1 MEKKIKIFG
10 LSVEFGDSI
19 PNFEKIDELIVK
31 TDKHVVATKK
41 DFIEFSKVLNS
52 MDGSAQILQFMKE
65 FENRTKSTT
74 VARRKL
80 TAEER
85 AAKKI
90 ANESERAE
98 TMQALAMQRRQGSI
112 KQLEAEI
119 AKLRIVYENLS
130 RAERNTAQG
139 QAMKSHLSG
148 LRKEMRSL
156 RMETGDFTNNIG
168 NYMSGLWNK
177 TTMMVAGMMGFVGT
191 FKRFLSGLY
200 SPFQDLEY
208 RMAMVQAVSRATNE
222 EAVKLEGNAR
232 RLGATTEYTATEVA
246 GLQLAY
252 ARLGF
257 VPDQIIKIT
266 GATLDLATATGEN
279 LEKSADVV
287 GTTLKGFRL
296 QADQTKRVV
305 DVMTQSFN
313 SSSLKLDFFAESMK
327 YVAPLAVKAN
337 VSLEQT
343 TAMLGVLADRGIR
356 GSQAGT
362 ALRRIFLEI
371 AKDGGSVSERLDEL
385 SKKGLSLGGA
395 MDEVGKYAM
404 TALSVLVDSKKD
416 VDGLSESLENAEG
429 AARKAAEGIRDT
441 SKIDFDVLLSAV
453 QEKLI
458 AIGEWLSP
466 FVRKTTQFLTWTI
479 TNLKTVTAWAGS
491 YLIAL
496 KALQA
501 AKTLYLVISGKVVL
515 SETAFGKALQV
526 NMLQLRSATTATK
539 LFAAAKLL
547 LTGNIRA
554 ASVAFKM
561 FTRSLMSNPFG
572 LVAVAIASLIAYF
585 VKLRDQEEKTANI
598 HSEYQAELAK
608 EKDRLDTLKKAVE
621 ESEAGSR
628 KRAEAIR
635 LINENYGEY
644 LPNLLTEKSSNEDV
658 AKALQ
663 IVNTRL
669 ADNIALKYARQELEQ
684 IETNKAEA
692 KKKIL
697 DLLIERYKEAHGVEE
712 ITIDQEKLLAASVR
726 DTFEAIES
734 GADPMESAIAL
745 LGQYGIRFESNWD
758 AFVRFF
764 SAGQGFYYDAVK
776 KIQEDDVAVFE
787 GFSSLIRKNASD
799 AERIKALYGVNP
811 ATITIDPGT
820 TPPPKSGG
828 EDEKSKT
835 KWSLSNDR
843 EHNAQLLELKR
854 QLHSGEIASEQEY
867 QNKVLE
873 LEIKTLSN
881 RIKLNKEK
889 GTDLLKLKQQLE
901 DKQYQHTKNLLK
913 QEEKY
918 TENRRKSAEKV
929 SESEFAEKEAQVAAM
944 RDGIDKKM
952 ALNDL
957 ATQKKERSA
966 RKELDATL
974 KQLEKEQ
981 EAYAKGSEQYET
993 IEQEKARIKTAF
1005 EAKLTDIT
1013 AAGAKDRLQI
1023 LKSASNEELILLSGR
1038 KEYAAEV
1045 QQIINDKLAEQQQA
1059 TNKSLL
1065 QAQGVYVA
1073 EMDLADQLHTKE
1085 KDRKAARLQ
1094 AEIEVRQAKF
1104 KTYEAELKMLAQLGQ
1119 FDSTRYKELIA
1130 ELQRLQNEL
1139 NNLGKGMNAD
1149 GTGGSWMKHALGLD
1163 DDAIKQIRSA
1173 ALDVA
1178 RSISDAIAQVAT
1190 QASQRRLSVEKD
1202 RIQEEYDAEVEKL
1215 ESKRKRGVISEKKY
1229 QKEMAKLEKEKKKKD
1244 KEAEKKAFEEQ
1255 KKISIL
1261 QAIAN
1266 TALAIINAFATMP
1279 WPAAPIAAATAAATG
1294 AIQVAVISSQKFYR
1308 RGGVIDPINERMGIL
1323 RGPSHGH
1330 GGMPIY
1336 VGNQYVGE
1344 AEGDELFAIV
1354 NKRDTQ
1360 TLGALSVLNARHG
1373 KKFAQGGTFT
1383 RSGVS
1388 APVDYITATTDY
1400 VTQSQLVRAHTDMM
1414 KFVQKQTEAINRR
1427 IDRMRVYVVQSDIA
1441 EAGKE
1446 ADKLRAQTTF

>member
-10 LSVEFGDSI
+10 LSVEFGNSI
-19 PNFEKIDELIVK
+19 PNFEKIDELILK
-31 TDKHVVATKK
+31 TDKHVVEAKK

-65 FENRTKSTT
+65 FEHRTKSTT

-90 ANESERAE
+90 ANERQRAE

-119 AKLRIVYENLS
+119 AQLRITYENLS
-130 RAERNTAQG
+130 RAERQTAQG

-148 LRKEMRSL
+148 LRKEMRDL
-156 RMETGDFTNNIG
+156 RMESGDYTNNIG
-168 NYMSGLWNK
+168 NYMSGLYNK
-177 TTMMVAGMMGFVGT
+177 TTMMIAGVMGFVGT

-200 SPFQDLEY
+200 GPFQDLEY
-208 RMAMVQAVSRATNE
+208 RMAMVKAVSRATDE
-222 EAVKLEGNAR
+222 EFILLQGNAR
-232 RLGATTEYTATEVA
+232 KLGAETEYTATEVA

-257 VPDQIIKIT
+257 VPRQIIEIT

-279 LEKSADVV
+279 LERSSDVV

-313 SSSLKLDFFAESMK
+313 SSSLRLDYFAESMK

-404 TALSVLVDSKKD
+404 TALSVLADSKKE

-466 FVRKTTQFLTWTI
+466 FVRKTTQFLTWAV
-479 TNLKTVTAWAGS
+479 TNLKTVITWIGTYILAVKNATAIKALLWAMTGKVAAAERAWN
-491 YLIAL
+491 IAL
-496 KALQA
+496 RVNTAELAKA
-501 AKTLYLVISGKVVL
+501 S
-515 SETAFGKALQV
+515 
-526 NMLQLRSATTATK
+526 TATK

-554 ASVAFKM
+554 ASDAFKM
-561 FTRSLMSNPFG
+561 FTRSLMRNPFG
-572 LVAVAIASLIAYF
+572 LVAVALASLIAYF
-585 VKLRDQEEKTANI
+585 VRLRDQEEKTASI
-598 HSEYQAELAK
+598 HAEFHAELVK
-608 EKDRLDTLKKAVE
+608 EKANLDNLKKAVE
-621 ESEAGSR
+621 ESELGSR

-635 LINENYGEY
+635 LINENYGDY
-644 LPNLLTEKSSNEDV
+644 LPYLLTEKSSNEDV
-658 AKALQ
+658 AAALQTVNEKIEENIRLKFKQQAMESASETFAKAQEKALKKLLKDYGD
-663 IVNTRL
+663 RS
-669 ADNIALKYARQELEQ
+669 AEEIAIFSAAFRDVVDTITDGTFNMKTVGDFSRQFNLVGSDALHIFVQLKYA
-684 IETNKAEA
+684 
-692 KKKIL
+692 
-697 DLLIERYKEAHGVEE
+697 
-712 ITIDQEKLLAASVR
+712 
-726 DTFEAIES
+726 
-734 GADPMESAIAL
+734 
-745 LGQYGIRFESNWD
+745 
-758 AFVRFF
+758 
-764 SAGQGFYYDAVK
+764 
-776 KIQEDDVAVFE
+776 
-787 GFSSLIRKNASD
+787 ASD
-799 AERIKALYGVNP
+799 YNKELAKINGLYGAGLKPVS
-811 ATITIDPGT
+811 IDSG
-820 TPPPKSGG
+820 TPPPKTGG
-828 EDEKSKT
+828 EDKPKG
-835 KWSLSNDR
+835 KWSLTNDQ

-854 QLHSGEIASEQEY
+854 QLHKGEIASEQDY

-873 LEIKTLSN
+873 LEITTLTK
-881 RIKLNKEK
+881 RIALNKEK
-889 GTDLLKLKQQLE
+889 GTDLLRLNQQLE
-901 DKQYQHTKNLLK
+901 DKQYLYRQNLQK

-918 TENRRKSAEKV
+918 EDNRKRTAEKV
-929 SESEFAEKEAQVAAM
+929 ADYDIANETARINAM
-944 RDGIDKKM
+944 REGIDKKM

-957 ATQKKERSA
+957 SFRKNRRSA
-966 RKELDATL
+966 QKEYDATI

-981 EAYAKGSEQYET
+981 EAYAKGSEKYEA
-993 IEQEKARIKTAF
+993 IEAEKAKIKAAF
-1005 EAKLTDIT
+1005 EGQMADIT
-1013 AAGAKDRLQI
+1013 SASINERLRI
-1023 LKSASNEELILLSGR
+1023 LKSASNEELVILSRR

-1045 QQIINDKLAEQQQA
+1045 QQAINDKLAEQQQT

-1065 QAQGVYVA
+1065 QAQSAYVV
-1073 EMDLADQLHTKE
+1073 EMDLADQLHAKE
-1085 KDRKAARLQ
+1085 KNRTAARLQ
-1094 AEIEVRQAKF
+1094 AEVNVRQAKY
-1104 KTYEAELKMLAQLGQ
+1104 KTYEAELRMLAQLGQ
-1119 FDSTRYKELIA
+1119 FDSARYKELIA
-1130 ELQRLQNEL
+1130 ELQRLKIEL
-1139 NNLGKGMNAD
+1139 DNLGKGMNAD
-1149 GTGGSWMKHALGLD
+1149 GTGGSWLKRVLGLD

-1178 RSISDAIAQVAT
+1178 RSISDAVAQVAT
-1190 QASQRRLSVEKD
+1190 EASQRRLSVEKD

-1229 QKEMAKLEKEKKKKD
+1229 QKEMAKLEKEKSKKD

-1255 KKISIL
+1255 KRISIL

-1294 AIQVAVISSQKFYR
+1294 AVQVAVISSQKYYR

-1360 TLGALSVLNARHG
+1360 TLGALSALNARHG
-1373 KKFAQGGTFT
+1373 RKFAQGGAFT

-1388 APVDYITATTDY
+1388 APVDFVTDTTDY
-1400 VTQSQLVRAHTDMM
+1400 VTQSQLVRSYTDMM
-1414 KFVQKQTEAINRR
+1414 KFVQRQTEAINRR
-1427 IDRMRVYVVQSDIA
+1427 IDRMRVYVVQSDIEEA
-1441 EAGKE
+1441 EKE
-1446 ADKLRAQTTF
+1446 ASALRAKTTF